1 MTPTAPIR
9 VLVVDDSPTI
19 RTLLRAMLEEDSG
32 IKVVGEAA
40 DGADAVRQAVKL
52 MPDLITMDVVMPLM
66 DGLEATKEI
75 MISAP
80 TPILI
85 VAAVENRSAMDL
97 SFDATQAGALGVVAK
112 PENPL
117 AAGFAEKREELLSM
131 VKAMAQVKVVR
142 RWGSR
147 PGRLTSRTD
156 GAALPSVSAEDRQV
170 VLIGTSTGGPA
181 ALRRIF
187 MDLPR
192 DFAAP
197 VLVVQHIARGFVAG
211 LASWLNAGC
220 SLHVKVAEEGEDLL
234 PRTVYL
240 APDDRHLGLRS
251 DGRALISD
259 RPPIG
264 GFRPSATF
272 LFETAAEACGSKAV
286 GVILT
291 GMGNDGVAGLKA
303 LHGAGATVL
312 AQDER
317 SSIVYGMAQEA
328 VKEGV
333 VDSVLPLES
342 IASKLTELVSGVRA

>member
-1 MTPTAPIR
+1 MTQPIR
-9 VLVVDDSPTI
+9 VLVVDDSPTV
-19 RTLLRAMLEEDSG
+19 RTLIRAVLEADAG

-40 DGADAVRQAVKL
+40 DGAEAVRQAVVL
-52 MPDLITMDVVMPLM
+52 APDLITMDVVMPQM

-80 TPILI
+80 TAILI
-85 VAAVENRSAMDL
+85 VASMENQNAVEL

-117 AAGFAEKREELLSM
+117 GAGFEEKREELVAM

-142 RWGSR
+142 RWGPR
-147 PGRLTSRTD
+147 PGRLRTR
-156 GAALPSVSAEDRQV
+156 ATPALPSRPAMPPEDRRIV
-170 VLIGTSTGGPA
+170 VIGTSTGGPA
-181 ALRRIF
+181 ALKRIL

-192 DFAAP
+192 DFGAP
-197 VLVVQHIARGFVAG
+197 MLVVQHIARGFVQG

-220 SLHVKVAEEGEDLL
+220 SLHVKVAEEGEELL

-240 APDDRHLGLRS
+240 APDDRHLGVRS
-251 DGRALISD
+251 DWRALISD

-272 LFETAAEACGSKAV
+272 LFETAAQACRSSCIAL
-286 GVILT
+286 ILT
-291 GMGNDGVAGLKA
+291 GMGSDGVAGLKA
-303 LHGAGATVL
+303 LRAAGGCVL

-317 SSIVYGMAQEA
+317 SSVVYGMAQEA
-328 VKEGV
+328 VKAGV
-333 VDSVLPLES
+333 VSDVLPLEGM
-342 IASKLTELVSGVRA
+342 ASRLAELAA